1 MHKIGGVRMNH
12 LQQDDFF
19 TLAKGGVPYVKEEP
33 VLKPEFDRMWKR
45 FTALSRH
52 IHGLIED
59 SKRPFDYEVG
69 KSRNYLQQAGRGR
82 FFYPKFAWVRYI
94 REGEKKNAPSVSM
107 HVAADGITFSLDY
120 AEKYEKD
127 SFIDLKG
134 FASVVDSSASRLEKC
149 GFELDSTKE
158 WPRYTYELTRDDLS
172 GLSDSEFDERTRF
185 ALVPLLEV
193 YESMMMGNEEDE
205 SRDETEEVQTSD
217 DSAHSGIAKNVAAAA
232 LAAARGEH
240 VPQMSGSGV
249 KESGPTTIVRR
260 RRVMVPEKEQVSQ
273 PTEVA
278 EQAAAPSTA
287 DLVYNHVGSRQR
299 PERKER
305 DGREQREQREARER
319 KPSRPAPTPRPMPK
333 QNEQIS
339 VVPPAVG
346 ESGPLN
352 RAFDEHT
359 NVLIFGASQVDMYR
373 ICFDSVASLVREQLA
388 RPKKRHELILDALQD
403 EEVLDVLAIALLDAP
418 RGLSMVALQT
428 HELVVHYFRERG
440 PFLFSLRSTIR
451 DAILSENAQNIV
463 VKMQNGN
470 YTLTPDGRLYVD
482 ENFRYALQEAAKEKP
497 RRYAVRDYCT
507 FVGVEQGQYPA
518 LYTVHDRKLDSS
530 GAMHT
535 MLVEGPVLK
544 AIQRANRNHK
554 HPHALVL
561 MNATPENLREAFG
574 PLFPLADKA
583 NRGRGA
589 LAPTIHLPEVGPVSI
604 PKNLHI
610 VVAMELDASELDTV
624 DPEIRQSFAFLSVSD
639 LPNSEG

>member
-1 MHKIGGVRMNH
+1 MNH
-12 LQQDDFF
+12 LNKDDFL

-33 VLKPEFDRMWKR
+33 VLKPEFDKMWKR

-52 IHGLIED
+52 IHNLIEE
-59 SKRPFDYEVG
+59 SERPFEYEVG

-94 REGEKKNAPSVSM
+94 REGDKKNAPSVSM
-107 HVAADGITFSLDY
+107 HVVPEGITFSLDY
-120 AEKYEKD
+120 AEKYEKE
-127 SFIDLKG
+127 SVIDRHG
-134 FASVVDSSASRLEKC
+134 FSEAVDLSAARLEEHGYKRD
-149 GFELDSTKE
+149 ESKD
-158 WPRYTYELTRDDLS
+158 WPRYKLDLSIDDL
-172 GLSDSEFDERTRF
+172 GVISDSEFDERTRF
-185 ALVPLLEV
+185 ALLPLLEV
-193 YESMMMGNEEDE
+193 YESMIMGNEDQGDGEDLNE
-205 SRDETEEVQTSD
+205 SEAPESTGSEELES
-217 DSAHSGIAKNVAAAA
+217 SGLAKNVAAAA

-240 VPQMSGSGV
+240 VPQVSSTGDSN
-249 KESGPTTIVRR
+249 STPRTIVRR
-260 RRVMVPEKEQVSQ
+260 RRVVLPEKNENERASK
-273 PTEVA
+273 TE
-278 EQAAAPSTA
+278 EPPRPKPQA
-287 DLVYNHVGSRQR
+287 DLVFNHAQMRGRS
-299 PERKER
+299 ERTER
-305 DGREQREQREARER
+305 TERSGETQREA
-319 KPSRPAPTPRPMPK
+319 KPARATAAPRPMPK
-333 QNEQIS
+333 QSEQIS

-346 ESGPLN
+346 DTGPLTI
-352 RAFDEHT
+352 AMQDYT
-359 NVLIFGASQVDMYR
+359 NVLIFGATQVDMYR
-373 ICFDSVASLVREQLA
+373 ICFDSGASLVREQLA

-403 EEVLDVLAIALLDAP
+403 EEVLDVMALALLDAP

-451 DAILSENAQNIV
+451 DAISSENAQGII

-470 YTLTPDGRLYVD
+470 YTLTPEGRLYVD

-507 FVGVEQGQYPA
+507 FVGVEQGQFPA
-518 LYTVHDRKLDSS
+518 LYTVHDRKLDNS

-574 PLFPLADKA
+574 PLFPLTNKV

-610 VVAMELDASELDTV
+610 IVAMELADEEVDTV
-624 DPEIRQSFAFLSVSD
+624 DTEIRQSFHFLAVSD
-639 LPNSEG
+639 LPEVEG

>member
-1 MHKIGGVRMNH
+1 MNH
-12 LQQDDFF
+12 LHQDDFL

-52 IHGLIED
+52 IHNLIED
-59 SKRPFDYEVG
+59 SQRPFEYEVG

-94 REGEKKNAPSVSM
+94 REGDKKNAPSVSM
-107 HVAADGITFSLDY
+107 HVAPDGITFSLDY
-120 AEKYEKD
+120 AEKYEKE
-127 SFIDLKG
+127 SVIDRDG
-134 FASVVDSSASRLEKC
+134 FSQVVDLSAARLEEH
-149 GFELDSTKE
+149 GFERDESKE
-158 WPRYTYELTRDDLS
+158 WPRYKLELGIDDLK
-172 GLSDSEFDERTRF
+172 LISDSEFDERTRF
-185 ALVPLLEV
+185 VLLPLLEV
-193 YESMMMGNEEDE
+193 YEAMIMGNEEHEPGEEPQDLKLDE
-205 SRDETEEVQTSD
+205 DREKEIVE
-217 DSAHSGIAKNVAAAA
+217 ASGIAKNVAAAA

-240 VPQMSGSGV
+240 VPQVSNSN
-249 KESGPTTIVRR
+249 EQDSGPRTIVRR
-260 RRVMVPEKEQVSQ
+260 RRVLVPEKE
-273 PTEVA
+273 
-278 EQAAAPSTA
+278 APVERPRKKATTRSVSTA
-287 DLVYNHVGSRQR
+287 DLVYNHLPQR
-299 PERKER
+299 NRGDRNE
-305 DGREQREQREARER
+305 REAREPRER
-319 KPSRPAPTPRPMPK
+319 KEERPLAAPRPMPK
-333 QNEQIS
+333 QNEPIS

-346 ESGPLN
+346 DMGPLTGMLQ
-352 RAFDEHT
+352 DHT

-373 ICFDSVASLVREQLA
+373 VCFDSVASLVREQLA
-388 RPKKRHELILDALQD
+388 RPKKRHELILDALKD
-403 EEVLDVLAIALLDAP
+403 EEVIDVLALALLDAP

-451 DAILSENAQNIV
+451 DTLLSEIAQKII

-497 RRYAVRDYCT
+497 RRYAVRDFCT
-507 FVGVEQGQYPA
+507 FVGVEQGLYPS
-518 LYTVHDRKLDSS
+518 LYTVHDRKLDHS

-589 LAPTIHLPEVGPVSI
+589 LAPTINLPEVGPVSI
-604 PKNLHI
+604 PPNLHI
-610 VVAMELDASELDTV
+610 IVAMELNDGGLDTV
-624 DPEIRQSFAFLSVSD
+624 DSEIHQSFEFLSVSD
-639 LPNSEG
+639 LPTAEA